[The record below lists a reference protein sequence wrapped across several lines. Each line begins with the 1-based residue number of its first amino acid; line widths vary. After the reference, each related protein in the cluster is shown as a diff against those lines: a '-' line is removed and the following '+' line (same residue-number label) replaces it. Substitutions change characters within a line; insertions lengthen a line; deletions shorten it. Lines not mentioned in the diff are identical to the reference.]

1 MGKKML
7 QYFTFLSKLILTI
20 RSHSTSMSN
29 GIPYPHME
37 HDCENV
43 FGVWITTKVRHL
55 PSVGCSLPTASEMP
69 IGQVC
74 ITL

>member
-1 MGKKML
+1 
-7 QYFTFLSKLILTI
+7 
-20 RSHSTSMSN
+20 MSN

-37 HDCENV
+37 HDCEKV

-69 IGQVC
+69 IGQVF
-74 ITL
+74 IIL